1 MAEKKVSLPQKPL
14 KARKRA
20 KKKKPDFVRPESW
33 RYIKLKESWRRPR
46 GLDHKVRRKIKGW
59 PPGVSVGYKGPKVA
73 RGLHPSGYRE
83 VLVHNAKEV
92 SVIDPKTEAA
102 RIAHTVG
109 KRKRV
114 QIITEAKK
122 REVFILNFKP
132 VKETAEEEKEEEE
145 EGVEETEAAEEKSEK
160 KPAAEKKKVV
170 KKEAAKPKRALPA
183 RQKSSPKEQ
192 KPQKKA
198 QKAPAKGSAKKA
210 EKPKKQ
216 PKKPRRKAKAEGGA
230 EK

>member
-1 MAEKKVSLPQKPL
+1 MAERKVSLPQKPL

-59 PPGVSVGYKGPKVA
+59 PPGVSVGYKGPKDA

-114 QIITEAKK
+114 QIIAEAKK
-122 REVFILNFKP
+122 REIFILNFKP
-132 VKETAEEEKEEEE
+132 VKEVAEEEKEEKEE
-145 EGVEETEAAEEKSEK
+145 EAEETEAAEEKPEK
-160 KPAAEKKKVV
+160 KPTAKEKKAV
-170 KKEAAKPKRALPA
+170 KKEAAKPKRASPA
-183 RQKSSPKEQ
+183 RQKSSQKEQ
-192 KPQKKA
+192 KPQKKE
-198 QKAPAKGSAKKA
+198 QKVPAKVSAKKA
-210 EKPKKQ
+210 EKPKK
-216 PKKPRRKAKAEGGA
+216 PRRKAKAKGGA